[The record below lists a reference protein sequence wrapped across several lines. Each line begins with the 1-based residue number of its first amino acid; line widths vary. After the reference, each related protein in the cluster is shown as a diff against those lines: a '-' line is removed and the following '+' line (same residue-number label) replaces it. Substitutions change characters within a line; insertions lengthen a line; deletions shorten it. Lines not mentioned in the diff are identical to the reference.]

1 MPWAIFHR
9 KFNHDFRPERAACIE
24 IQPLDVPQEFPGKV
38 IDAAVTARR
47 GDARGQPAAGTETRL
62 QAARQAGG
70 ITPILT

>member
-38 IDAAVTARR
+38 IDAAVTAGAATRADSPRPEQKRAYKRR
-47 GDARGQPAAGTETRL
+47 AKRAG
-62 QAARQAGG
+62 
-70 ITPILT
+70 